1 MRYET
6 ALTIWNTSIDQSP
19 AEFLRECTIAEL
31 AAGFDKI
38 AADYIAATRDAY
50 IDLGYTV
57 AAIAELRTVVAWVLD
72 RESVI
77 GQVAADD
84 DDDDAEEFY
93 NPFDDVH

>member
-6 ALTIWNTSIDQSP
+6 ALTIWNTSIAQSP
-19 AEFLRECTIAEL
+19 AEFLRECTITEL

-38 AADYIAATRDAY
+38 AADYISANRDQY
-50 IDLGYTV
+50 LDLGYTDDGL
-57 AAIAELRTVVAWVLD
+57 AELRSVVAWVLD
-72 RESVI
+72 RESII

-84 DDDDAEEFY
+84 DNAEEFY